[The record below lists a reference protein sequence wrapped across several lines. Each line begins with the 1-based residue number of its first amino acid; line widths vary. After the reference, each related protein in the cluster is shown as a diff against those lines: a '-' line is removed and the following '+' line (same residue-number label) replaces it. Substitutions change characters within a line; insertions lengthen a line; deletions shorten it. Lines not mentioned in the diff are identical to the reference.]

1 MFDQLFKR
9 PAVIARHA
17 HAPYAEDR
25 VRYLSHCR
33 DRGDARQTLLLKA
46 EELLWIARRLKATAD
61 RCVTVHDLQAI
72 AGASWRDRE
81 RTCGRKLRLPR
92 VRGDFVRVARAWL
105 AYLGRLH
112 RPTEIIPFQK
122 YLDAYSSWATNDRGL
137 SDTTVDSVRGYIKE
151 FLRWYSALGR
161 PLSDVR
167 VTDIDVYLAQGAARG
182 WQRISVCNIAGV
194 LRRFFRFTGQRKW
207 TSSTL
212 ADAIQGPRIYA
223 YEGIPQAPSWA
234 DVRRLL
240 ATLDPNRPADIRD
253 RAVLMLFAIYG
264 LRASEVAKLRLAH
277 LDWDRDL
284 LHVHRLKQR
293 RTQTYPL
300 LPSVG
305 NALIKYLKEVRR
317 PSAHREVFQT
327 LHSPY
332 CPMSRAASYYVVATR
347 LEALG
352 VRSKNRGPHCLRHAC
367 ATHLLADGLSF
378 KEIGDH
384 LGHRSSAATRIY
396 AKVDM
401 RGLREVAAFDLGELS

>member
-1 MFDQLFKR
+1 
-9 PAVIARHA
+9 
-17 HAPYAEDR
+17 
-25 VRYLSHCR
+25 
-33 DRGDARQTLLLKA
+33 
-46 EELLWIARRLKATAD
+46 
-61 RCVTVHDLQAI
+61 
-72 AGASWRDRE
+72 
-81 RTCGRKLRLPR
+81 

-182 WQRISVCNIAGV
+182 WQRISVCNIVGV
-194 LRRFFRFTGQRKW
+194 LRRFFRFTGSAR

-240 ATLDPNRPADIRD
+240 GTLDPNRPADIRD

-264 LRASEVAKLRLAH
+264 LRASEVAKLRLEH

-327 LHSPY
+327 LRSPY
-332 CPMSRAASYYVVATR
+332 CPMSRAAFYYVVATR

-352 VRSKNRGPHCLRHAC
+352 VRSKHRGPHCLRHAC

-378 KEIGDH
+378 RVAII
-384 LGHRSSAATRIY
+384 SVIAAAQPRIY

-401 RGLREVAAFDLGELS
+401 RGLQKSRPLIGRAVMKLKEVVTTP